1 MIYALP
7 YVVKQAWSYPL
18 SSWFVLRMM
27 HHIQWR
33 SKVLPGP
40 GAGLLGEQT
49 NIFLSKTFL

>member
-40 GAGLLGEQT
+40 GAGLLG
-49 NIFLSKTFL
+49 